1 MEGEIV
7 DIKSTLSQAQACN
20 FIKKETPAQMFS
32 CEFNE
37 ISKNMTE
44 HLWVTASVLTYTF
57 SVVNLNFDYQYFY
70 YIYEDERSKS
80 NEVFQLV
87 N

>member
-1 MEGEIV
+1 
-7 DIKSTLSQAQACN
+7 
-20 FIKKETPAQMFS
+20 MFS

-37 ISKNMTE
+37 ICKNMTE
-44 HLWVTASVLTYTF
+44 HLWVTASVLNYTF
-57 SVVNLNFDYQYFY
+57 SVVNLKFDYQYFY

-87 N
+87 NWHRSSVFIVNFVIQ